1 LEEYLMELEL
11 LALSLG
17 NVAANV
23 ASPGLWGSFV
33 GFLSDILRGINTA
46 TGNYGISI
54 IIFTI
59 LMRGLLLPLDIK
71 SRKSMKQMAEIQP
84 KLKQI
89 NEKYKNDPDKKNKKT
104 MELYQEHKVSPF
116 GGCLPMLLQM
126 PLLFAMFAA
135 LQQIASYE
143 LGLFLMDFLEYQS
156 PVVSTALEQI
166 RISVENSDVIR
177 ESMVNII
184 RQIFANPEARIVETL
199 SEVAGNE
206 NVSILIEAVRN
217 TGHANVM
224 EFLNNPAYDSFR
236 FLWIRN
242 IWVADSPL
250 MAVSGASTE
259 GLLSPFR
266 NGFFIL
272 PILAA
277 VTAYYQGKL
286 MPQMGGQAQQMKGFT
301 AILPLMS
308 LWFTATANAGF
319 AVYWVVNN
327 LFQIVYMQI
336 YNTVNNEVKEGDDGI
351 KSGPV
356 HKITKWISNL
366 FNVLKKEG

>member
-1 LEEYLMELEL
+1 MELDFF
-11 LALSLG
+11 ALSLG

-23 ASPGLWGSFV
+23 ANPGLWGSFV

-46 TGNYGISI
+46 TGNYGLSI

-59 LMRGLLLPLDIK
+59 LMRGLLLPLDLK

-89 NEKYKNDPDKKNKKT
+89 NEKYKNEPEKKNKKT

-116 GGCLPMLLQM
+116 GGCLPMILQM

-135 LQQIASYE
+135 LQSIASYE
-143 LGLFLMDFLEYQS
+143 LGIFLMEFLDQQS
-156 PVVSTALEQI
+156 PAVSAALEQI
-166 RISVENSDVIR
+166 RIAVENSDVIR

-184 RQIFANPEARIVETL
+184 RQIFSNPEARIVETL
-199 SEVAGNE
+199 REVAGAE
-206 NVSILIEAVRN
+206 NVSILIEAVKN
-217 TGHANVM
+217 TGHADVM
-224 EFLNNPAYDSFR
+224 EFLRDPRYDSFR

-250 MAVSGASTE
+250 MAVSGAPTE
-259 GLLSPFR
+259 GFLSIFR

-272 PILAA
+272 PVLAA
-277 VTAYYQGKL
+277 VTAFYQTKL
-286 MPQMGGQAQQMKGFT
+286 MPQMGGQAQQMKGMT
-301 AILPLMS
+301 AIMPLMS

-327 LFQIVYMQI
+327 LFQIAYMLI
-336 YNTVNNEVKEGDDGI
+336 YNRISGKANKKDTGLKERTN
-351 KSGPV
+351 P
-356 HKITKWISNL
+356 
-366 FNVLKKEG
+366 

>member
-1 LEEYLMELEL
+1 MELDF
-11 LALSLG
+11 LALGVGS
-17 NVAANV
+17 VFANV
-23 ASPGLWGSFV
+23 ASPGIWGSFV

-59 LMRGLLLPLDIK
+59 LMRGLLLPLDLK
-71 SRKSMKQMAEIQP
+71 SRKSMRQMADIQP

-89 NEKYKNDPDKKNKKT
+89 NEKYKNEPDKKNKKT

-126 PLLFAMFAA
+126 PLLFALFAA

-143 LGLFLMDFLEYQS
+143 LGIFLIDFLNQQS

-166 RISVENSDVIR
+166 RVSVQNSDVIR
-177 ESMVNII
+177 ESMVNIV
-184 RQIFANPEARIVETL
+184 RQIFANPDAGIVDTL
-199 SEVAGNE
+199 REVAGTE
-206 NVSILIEAVRN
+206 NVSILIEAIRN
-217 TGHANVM
+217 TGNIEIL
-224 EFLNNPAYDSFR
+224 EFLRNPQFDSFR

-250 MAVSGASTE
+250 MTVSGAPTE
-259 GLLSPFR
+259 GLLSAFR

-272 PILAA
+272 PVLAA
-277 VTAYYQGKL
+277 VTAFYQNKL
-286 MPQMGGQAQQMKGFT
+286 MPQMSGQAQQMKGFT

-319 AVYWVVNN
+319 AIYWVINN
-327 LFQIVYMQI
+327 VFQIAYMLI
-336 YNTVNNEVKEGDDGI
+336 YNRINEEAKKKD
-351 KSGPV
+351 KSLEERTNP
-356 HKITKWISNL
+356 
-366 FNVLKKEG
+366 

>member
-1 LEEYLMELEL
+1 MELEFF
-11 LALSLG
+11 ALSLG

-46 TGNYGISI
+46 TGNYGLSI
-54 IIFTI
+54 IMFTI
-59 LMRGLLLPLDIK
+59 LMRGLLLPLDLK
-71 SRKSMKQMAEIQP
+71 SRKSMRQMAEIQP

-104 MELYQEHKVSPF
+104 MELYQQHKVSPF
-116 GGCLPMLLQM
+116 GGCLPMILQM

-143 LGLFLMDFLEYQS
+143 LGIFLMDFLEQQS
-156 PVVSTALEQI
+156 PVVSATLEQI
-166 RISVENSDVIR
+166 RVSVENSDVIR
-177 ESMVNII
+177 YSMDNII
-184 RQIFANPEARIVETL
+184 RQIFANPEARIVQTL
-199 SEVAGNE
+199 SEAAGSE
-206 NVSILIEAVRN
+206 NVSILIEAVKN
-217 TGHANVM
+217 TGHADVM
-224 EFLNNPAYDSFR
+224 EFLKNPAYDSFR

-250 MAVSGASTE
+250 MAVSGAPTE

-286 MPQMGGQAQQMKGFT
+286 MPQMSGQAQQMKGFT

-319 AVYWVVNN
+319 AVYWVINN
-327 LFQIVYMQI
+327 LFQIVYMLI
-336 YNTVNNEVKEGDDGI
+336 YSRINGDAKKGGDGI
-351 KSGPV
+351 KNGPI
-356 HKITKWISNL
+356 HKIREWILNL

>member
-1 LEEYLMELEL
+1 MEFEF

-33 GFLSDILRGINTA
+33 GFLGDILRGINA
-46 TGNYGISI
+46 VTGNYGISI

-59 LMRGLLLPLDIK
+59 IMRGILLPLDLK
-71 SRKSMKQMAEIQP
+71 SRKSMRQMAEIQP
-84 KLKQI
+84 LQKQI
-89 NEKYKNDPDKKNKKT
+89 NEKYKNDPEKKNKKM

-135 LQQIASYE
+135 LQSIASYE
-143 LGLFLMDFLEYQS
+143 LGIFLMEYLDQQS
-156 PVVSTALEQI
+156 STVATALEQI
-166 RISVENSDVIR
+166 RIAVENSDVIR

-184 RQIFANPEARIVETL
+184 RQIFQNPEARIVATL
-199 SEVAGNE
+199 SEAAGADNVA
-206 NVSILIEAVRN
+206 VLIEAVKN
-217 TGHANVM
+217 TGHESVM
-224 EFLNNPAYDSFR
+224 EFLRSPTYDSFR

-250 MAVSGASTE
+250 MAVSGAPTE

-266 NGFFIL
+266 NGLFIL
-272 PILAA
+272 PVLSAA
-277 VTAYYQGKL
+277 SAFYQTKL
-286 MPQMGGQAQQMKGFT
+286 MPQMSGQAQQMKGMT
-301 AILPLMS
+301 AIMPLMS

-319 AVYWVVNN
+319 AVYWVINN
-327 LFQIVYMQI
+327 VFQIAYLLI
-336 YNTVNNEVKEGDDGI
+336 YNKINNDKQKGI
-351 KSGPV
+351 TG
-356 HKITKWISNL
+356 N
-366 FNVLKKEG
+366 KKNE